1 MRHNASHRASASA
14 HVTPLRP
21 RGGPNR
27 SVAAASAAAADS
39 GVFNQQNTDARARQH
54 PAYRPEC
61 AATRRERSRTALK
74 SVSVS
79 ERDAFAIVD
88 EISSS
93 SVLSSHARARSA
105 TAAVTNDALG
115 DGAEPAPFASKTAS
129 SDRRPG
135 RANAA
140 TAPGEPPTSADR
152 DA

>member
-27 SVAAASAAAADS
+27 SVAAASAVRADS
-39 GVFNQQNTDARARQH
+39 GVFNQQNTDASARQH

-61 AATRRERSRTALK
+61 AAMRRDRSRTALK

-79 ERDAFAIVD
+79 V
-88 EISSS
+88 SSS
-93 SVLSSHARARSA
+93 SDISSHARARSA
-105 TAAVTNDALG
+105 TAVEINDVVG
-115 DGAEPAPFASKTAS
+115 DGAEPAPFARRTAS

-135 RANAA
+135 LANAA
-140 TAPGEPPTSADR
+140 TAPGEPPISADR